1 MNPQGLGTHLLSHHK
16 ETIMIDIEKE
26 NLEAHVELCAQRYA
40 EIGARFDKIEAK
52 LEELSVKIEQNRG
65 ELAKTIITSALGIS
79 GAIISLIITILM
91 KF

>member
-1 MNPQGLGTHLLSHHK
+1 MV
-16 ETIMIDIEKE
+16 IDIEKE
-26 NLEAHVELCAQRYA
+26 NLAAHVDLCAQRYA
-40 EIGARFDKIEAK
+40 EIGVRFDKIEAK
-52 LEELSVKIEQNRG
+52 LEELSAKIEQNRG